1 MAAGPSLAGRE
12 LDENPGPPC
21 CFTSSSFHFSKRRED
36 AHSVS
41 LSNTLLAVGLV
52 GAWSRARASL
62 CAPGTEGGCW
72 RGPGAGV
79 WRPGPCSYSW
89 RAAAWA
95 LLLAGLGARQGW
107 EPGADWGKAGLPSCN
122 AAIPGQSCSQ
132 WVCSPPPAGLSSS
145 FAPFRSAGLP
155 GAGSTRCLS
164 QSHLTHCVP
173 AANLITGT

>member
-12 LDENPGPPC
+12 LDGNPGPPC
-21 CFTSSSFHFSKRRED
+21 CSTSSSFHFSKRRED

-52 GAWSRARASL
+52 AAWSRGRASL

-72 RGPGAGV
+72 RGSGAGV
-79 WRPGPCSYSW
+79 WRPGPCSCSW
-89 RAAAWA
+89 GAAAWA
-95 LLLAGLGARQGW
+95 LLLAGLGARQG
-107 EPGADWGKAGLPSCN
+107 KAGLPSCN
-122 AAIPGQSCSQ
+122 VAIPGQSCSQ

-173 AANLITGT
+173 AADLIAGT

>member
-12 LDENPGPPC
+12 LDGNPSPPC
-21 CFTSSSFHFSKRRED
+21 CSTSSSFHFSKRRED
-36 AHSVS
+36 AHCVS

-132 WVCSPPPAGLSSS
+132 WVCSPLPAGLSSS

-155 GAGSTRCLS
+155 GSGSTRCVS

-173 AANLITGT
+173 AADLIAGT